1 MSINESHLSLASVYS
16 RLENTEFSIKATGQP
31 YRVINNWDSKN
42 LLSDTRLNPQGWRKF
57 NWFELTWVKMIA
69 EMRRFGLGLDV
80 IAAVKEQLF
89 IYESGEVWNR
99 FEDTVMR
106 CLSEDQTI
114 FFLINGEGKTKIST
128 DLSDQFEEAMIIIPL
143 QPIIEMVLNEEEQLA
158 AKAAAE
164 SSLDAE
170 LQQAIRFVRDAD
182 FEKVILSFYDH
193 RPIIHRKGE
202 DDEVRK
208 QILEILPGG
217 QFKRI
222 MILRKGGKV
231 FAVDRPRTED

>member
-1 MSINESHLSLASVYS
+1 MSLNESHLSLTSVYS
-16 RLENTEFSIKATGQP
+16 RLENTEFFIKATGQP

-42 LLSDTRLNPQGWRKF
+42 FLSDTRLNPQGWRKF
-57 NWFELTWVKMIA
+57 NWFELTWVRLIA
-69 EMRRFGLGLDV
+69 EMRLFGLGLDV
-80 IAAVKEQLF
+80 IAKVKEQLF
-89 IYESGEVWNR
+89 IYENGAVWNL
-99 FEDTVMR
+99 FEGTVMR

-114 FFLINGEGKTKIST
+114 FILINAEGKTKISAG
-128 DLSDQFEEAMIIIPL
+128 LEGLWAESLVIIPL
-143 QPIIEMVLNEEEQLA
+143 QPIIEKVLDEEEQLA
-158 AKAAAE
+158 AKVAAE
-164 SSLDAE
+164 SSLDTE

-182 FEKVILSFYDH
+182 FEKIILSFYSD

-208 QILEILPGG
+208 SILETLPGG

-231 FAVDRPRTED
+231 FAVDRPPQD